1 MGTGVGL
8 GGVNEKHSQKQ
19 GRGGSAEIWSDAE
32 QRRSEGKEEGG
43 RGNMLL
49 MLKMQKKA

>member
-1 MGTGVGL
+1 MGL

-19 GRGGSAEIWSDAE
+19 GRGGSAEIWFDAE
-32 QRRSEGKEEGG
+32 LRRSEGKEEGG